1 MLRMYIKGHEDFTG
15 GVRDVFGFQDVVSFY
30 TNIPYNL
37 DLAVILFFT
46 HPYPYYFFQAYH
58 L

>member
-1 MLRMYIKGHEDFTG
+1 MYVKGHEDFTW
-15 GVRDVFGFQDVVSFY
+15 GVRDVFGFRDVVSFY

-46 HPYPYYFFQAYH
+46 HPYLYYFSQAYH
-58 L
+58 LR